1 MENSAEDELKPS
13 CSSNY
18 LTSERTEKLADEM
31 ETEEIDNTDREEEEE
46 GELNGSIEQ
55 EEEGELNGSIE
66 QEEEGDEE
74 IDENEDEMESK
85 ASAHKV
91 VDGVDLFD
99 DFEFGTNRAEENSTF
114 REDVATDVGGWAD
127 GDKVCTAA
135 VNLSRKFICIDY
147 PGVIRNVDKALDTL
161 GGVSY
166 IQKCI
171 KQNHKLELNFRP
183 KDPYCKPVLSSLC
196 PSRNLLLKIRRR
208 RKLEPNS
215 NPVMQYEYQIEV
227 IGAVDNMYRF
237 DKMCD
242 FQYLPVIKLPDGQ
255 YKEILSS
262 IKPKIDDDREEYL
275 SRKVPLYLP
284 PFCFSRRETPT
295 NFFFENE
302 VLTEG
307 ETAIGSDRKK
317 RFHGVIHRSF
327 NNPDVPVQPNPAV
340 TEKASKLP
348 EHHVKI
354 VTDILNDLFKERPLW
369 IKTAIMARID
379 HVHHR
384 LIKPILP
391 MVAYYIET
399 GAWRNLWCKFG
410 FDPKKDPAAKIY
422 QTIDFR
428 LRTAANKNQV
438 EAKRGVETPRY
449 IHSTKKNLPVH
460 KTPIHSVE
468 DINPSELEVK
478 KLNPSGLDLTY
489 IFSPDHRP
497 PYRQM
502 RYQVCDVLHEQVQKM
517 LHENDGKE
525 TVCTERDGWCIPDF
539 TDMCRDILSK
549 SVEKHFSK

>member
-1 MENSAEDELKPS
+1 CEHPRIKFHAQYDKRYS
-13 CSSNY
+13 CVTY
-18 LTSERTEKLADEM
+18 FY
-31 ETEEIDNTDREEEEE
+31 
-46 GELNGSIEQ
+46 Q
-55 EEEGELNGSIE
+55 
-66 QEEEGDEE
+66 
-74 IDENEDEMESK
+74 
-85 ASAHKV
+85 
-91 VDGVDLFD
+91 
-99 DFEFGTNRAEENSTF
+99 
-114 REDVATDVGGWAD
+114 DVATDVGGWAD

-147 PGVIRNVDKALDTL
+147 PGVIINVDKALDTL

-295 NFFFENE
+295 NFF
-302 VLTEG
+302 LKMRY
-307 ETAIGSDRKK
+307 RKK

-410 FDPKKDPAAKIY
+410 LFLFLS
-422 QTIDFR
+422 Q
-428 LRTAANKNQV
+428 
-438 EAKRGVETPRY
+438 
-449 IHSTKKNLPVH
+449 
-460 KTPIHSVE
+460 
-468 DINPSELEVK
+468 
-478 KLNPSGLDLTY
+478 DLTY